1 MEKRNIYESF
11 KHHNGVE
18 TKTKKKHVNG
28 VNLDTNNDEKLRE
41 IKVIKYNINEI
52 LKRIT

>member
-1 MEKRNIYESF
+1 MVLKP
-11 KHHNGVE
+11 KQK
-18 TKTKKKHVNG
+18 KTHVNG